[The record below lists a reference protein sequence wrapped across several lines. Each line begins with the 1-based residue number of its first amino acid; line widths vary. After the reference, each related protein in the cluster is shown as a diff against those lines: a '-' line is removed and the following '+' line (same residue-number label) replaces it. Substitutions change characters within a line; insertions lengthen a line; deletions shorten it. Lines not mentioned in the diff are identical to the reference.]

1 MRNMSKKTWKLR
13 VWNHMTE
20 MQKLNILLKHAK
32 VPHTYDPKYLG
43 NYNEQIVVYNSEGQ
57 CMWDAICIHGTF
69 SLPGS
74 YGADQGFIEVMGTQ
88 LLGHEDVKGWLTAR
102 QVTKMWRCRNAA
114 QNR

>member
-13 VWNHMTE
+13 VWSHMTE
-20 MQKLNILLKHAK
+20 MQKLDILLRHAK

-43 NYNEQIVVYNSEGQ
+43 GYNEQIVVYNSEGEYI
-57 CMWDAICIHGTF
+57 WDAICVPGTY

-74 YGADQGFIEVMGTQ
+74 YGANQGFIEVMGAQ
-88 LLGHEDVKGWLTAR
+88 LLGHDGAKGWLTAR

-114 QNR
+114 KNR